1 MQHRH
6 NRDNDAEQHV
16 EADEELVDE
25 ASIRLGVE
33 DEEQHDS
40 NKWQDV
46 VEDCDCEQSWKPK
59 GRKGKF
65 RKQKS
70 PKTFIMKYRSKQ
82 YLSNFKC

>member
-1 MQHRH
+1 MQHRD
-6 NRDNDAEQHV
+6 NRGPNAEQHV

-46 VEDCDCEQSWKPK
+46 VEDCDNQQSCKQEV
-59 GRKGKF
+59 GKVNIWQENSLNIQN
-65 RKQKS
+65 KVYKVS
-70 PKTFIMKYRSKQ
+70 I
-82 YLSNFKC
+82 